1 MKALSVTEL
10 TSQIKQQLETG
21 FSSIYV
27 KGEISNIKLQAS
39 GHYYFTLK
47 DAGSQISC
55 VLFKG
60 HTKALSRA
68 PKEGDQVVVQGDISV
83 YAPRGNY
90 QLLVKTIEYVGIGT
104 LLMQLHMLKE
114 KLQAEGLFDK
124 SRKKLLPRFP
134 KIIGVIT
141 SPTGAVIQDILTV
154 LERRSSGMHLILNP
168 VKVQGEGSAEEI
180 ARAIDDCNRY
190 AVCDVLIVGRGGGSL
205 EDLWAFNEEVV
216 VRAIARSKIP
226 IISAVGHETDV
237 SLSDFAADV
246 RAPTPSAAAEIC
258 TAEKAQQLIFL
269 SRTKGQIQNTIESRI
284 QTHRRQLQTMQ
295 KHPYIASAQQVL
307 SSKWQDLDEKSQRID
322 LTMKTLLSESGLKLL
337 SKKNQAA
344 ALNPASQIL
353 VFQEK
358 FKSYQ
363 KRIDTALFLQI
374 EKKRALVEKK
384 ILQNRLDQKIKGD
397 LQIKMDGYQR
407 LISHLSA
414 VNPKNLLTKG
424 YCILFSETKDS
435 VILKASDVVNN
446 QKLHVLLQDG
456 EIQVKVDKTK

>member
-190 AVCDVLIVGRGGGSL
+190 AICDVLIVGRGGGSL
-205 EDLWAFNEEVV
+205 EDLWAFNEEIV
-216 VRAIARSKIP
+216 VRAIARSQIP

-237 SLSDFAADV
+237 SLSDFVADV

-258 TAEKAQQLIFL
+258 TAEK
-269 SRTKGQIQNTIESRI
+269 R
-284 QTHRRQLQTMQ
+284 
-295 KHPYIASAQQVL
+295 
-307 SSKWQDLDEKSQRID
+307 SS
-322 LTMKTLLSESGLKLL
+322 
-337 SKKNQAA
+337 
-344 ALNPASQIL
+344 
-353 VFQEK
+353 
-358 FKSYQ
+358 
-363 KRIDTALFLQI
+363 
-374 EKKRALVEKK
+374 
-384 ILQNRLDQKIKGD
+384 
-397 LQIKMDGYQR
+397 
-407 LISHLSA
+407 
-414 VNPKNLLTKG
+414 
-424 YCILFSETKDS
+424 
-435 VILKASDVVNN
+435 
-446 QKLHVLLQDG
+446 
-456 EIQVKVDKTK
+456 

>member
-1 MKALSVTEL
+1 M
-10 TSQIKQQLETG
+10 
-21 FSSIYV
+21 
-27 KGEISNIKLQAS
+27 
-39 GHYYFTLK
+39 
-47 DAGSQISC
+47 
-55 VLFKG
+55 
-60 HTKALSRA
+60 
-68 PKEGDQVVVQGDISV
+68 
-83 YAPRGNY
+83 
-90 QLLVKTIEYVGIGT
+90 
-104 LLMQLHMLKE
+104 
-114 KLQAEGLFDK
+114 
-124 SRKKLLPRFP
+124 
-134 KIIGVIT
+134 
-141 SPTGAVIQDILTV
+141 
-154 LERRSSGMHLILNP
+154 ILNP